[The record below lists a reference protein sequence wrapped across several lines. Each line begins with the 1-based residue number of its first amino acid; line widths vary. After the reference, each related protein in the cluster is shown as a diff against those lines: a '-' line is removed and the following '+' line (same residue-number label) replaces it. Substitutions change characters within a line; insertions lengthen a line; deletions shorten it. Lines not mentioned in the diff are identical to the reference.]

1 MEMRAK
7 VEDDGNATE
16 ARLIADGNALH
27 ASMSTEMHGVLGKLQ
42 ASLQQLQNKEDTD
55 YSELMG
61 NLTSWQAAREIENAR
76 QREWLQRLKDTLQ
89 GSSDGIGGKINRLN
103 AALKEA
109 DRRLTARG
117 TALEQEQRATVS
129 QTRQCAAAVLGIEMM
144 EVGAGVARWQ
154 RQWLRGAGC

>member
-1 MEMRAK
+1 ME
-7 VEDDGNATE
+7 EDGNATE

-42 ASLQQLQNKEDTD
+42 ASLQQLQNKEDMD

-89 GSSDGIGGKINRLN
+89 GSSDGIGGKINQLN

-117 TALEQEQRATVS
+117 IALEQEQRAKVS
-129 QTRQCAAAVLGIEMM
+129 QTPQRAAAVLGIEMM
-144 EVGAGVARWQ
+144 EAAAGAPMRH
-154 RQWLRGAGC
+154 RQWLRGARC